1 MDIKIAAGQRLMAG
15 LPGTEL
21 DPGFVSLV
29 RECKVG
35 NVILFRRNVKSAAQ
49 LERLCTSL
57 RRLIV
62 AETGFEPF
70 IAIDQEGGVVSRF
83 SPDMAITP
91 GAMACLLYTS
101 RTCSPPWSSWIPSKP
116 CSTPRSPPHP
126 AA

>member
-70 IAIDQEGGVVSRF
+70 IAIDQEGGRRLALLAGHGHNAGGHGSRRRRRGR
-83 SPDMAITP
+83 SLQGGPDN
-91 GAMACLLYTS
+91 
-101 RTCSPPWSSWIPSKP
+101 R
-116 CSTPRSPPHP
+116 P
-126 AA
+126 AAACRRREL